1 MKAFDDLFRAE
12 LIRQSPSNDA
22 KLREV
27 QRSYGSPPTTLSAAL
42 DMQEA
47 IMKHM
52 KRITT
57 IQGEPFKNEDIDPI
71 ITNAV
76 VNNLLQYQPESE
88 WIELAEA
95 LKGPAHVAKMLIQH
109 CEKRRSTSTRPYKLS
124 AEQLECIGLFV
135 SRLEKTFPERAD
147 MSQPWNHPARVIM
160 TVIMDGGGGCGK
172 TI

>member
-1 MKAFDDLFRAE
+1 MKAFHDLFPAE
-12 LIRQSPSNDA
+12 LTRQSPSNHA

-27 QRSYGSPPTTLSAAL
+27 QRGYGSSLTTLSAAL
-42 DMQEA
+42 NMQEA

-57 IQGEPFKNEDIDPI
+57 IQGETFKNEDIGPS

-95 LKGPAHVAKMLIQH
+95 LKGPAHVAKMLIRH
-109 CEKRRSTSTRPYKLS
+109 CQERRSR
-124 AEQLECIGLFV
+124 
-135 SRLEKTFPERAD
+135 
-147 MSQPWNHPARVIM
+147 PARPS
-160 TVIMDGGGGCGK
+160 
-172 TI
+172 

>member
-1 MKAFDDLFRAE
+1 MKAFDDLFHAE

-27 QRSYGSPPTTLSAAL
+27 QRSYGSSPTTLSAAL
-42 DMQEA
+42 NMQEA

-57 IQGEPFKNEDIDPI
+57 IQGETFTNEDIDPS

-76 VNNLLQYQPESE
+76 LNNLLQYQPESE

-95 LKGPAHVAKMLIQH
+95 L
-109 CEKRRSTSTRPYKLS
+109 
-124 AEQLECIGLFV
+124 
-135 SRLEKTFPERAD
+135 
-147 MSQPWNHPARVIM
+147 
-160 TVIMDGGGGCGK
+160 
-172 TI
+172 